1 MFLPRD
7 CGRLL
12 GSRAIGPLDPTGFDL
27 EIAAWASSLDGDPAV
42 SYSLF
47 ELTNYLRNTL
57 LRDTDVMGMAHG
69 LEIREPLLDHR
80 LVERALTVP
89 GTMQIAPRRNKPLL
103 ADATPEVPRATARR
117 SKMGFTLP
125 LDTWM
130 RGPLRAW
137 VLERL
142 AESDILDMR
151 EIKRLWAAFERGHVS
166 YSRIWTVVALSYW
179 VRRHGASLAT
189 AR

>member
-7 CGRLL
+7 CRRLL
-12 GSRAIGPLDPTGFDL
+12 GPRAPIRLEPTAFDSQ
-27 EIAAWASSLDGDPAV
+27 IAAWTSSLDGDPAV
-42 SYSLF
+42 SYGLF

-80 LVERALTVP
+80 LVERALTIP
-89 GTMQIAPRRNKPLL
+89 GPMQLAPDRNKPLL
-103 ADATPEVPRATARR
+103 ADATPEVPSETARR

-125 LDTWM
+125 MDTWL
-130 RGPLRAW
+130 RGPLRTWA
-137 VLERL
+137 L
-142 AESDILDMR
+142 AQLSESDLL
-151 EIKRLWAAFERGHVS
+151 EPAEVKRLWGAFERRHLS
-166 YSRIWTVVALSYW
+166 HSRIWTVLALSYW
-179 VRRHGASLAT
+179 ARRHGVSCAT